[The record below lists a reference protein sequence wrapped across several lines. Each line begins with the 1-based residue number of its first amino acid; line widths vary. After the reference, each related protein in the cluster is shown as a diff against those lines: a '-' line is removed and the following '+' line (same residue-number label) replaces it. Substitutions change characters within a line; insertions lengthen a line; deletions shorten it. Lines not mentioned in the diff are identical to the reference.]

1 MFATQVLTTE
11 STQMKRFIS
20 MLAAVAILT
29 PGLALADGHYGSTS
43 PSEMSALGGLSMV
56 YGSLLVVSS
65 PFLVVSNVVEASG
78 KSGKVSV
85 EVTTETGAKETIALP
100 RETVVKAQLA
110 AGDKLTVK
118 PSKAGGLVSKNGVPI
133 AYVVTPENAKLTR
146 SHELAR

>member
-1 MFATQVLTTE
+1 
-11 STQMKRFIS
+11 MKRVIA
-20 MLAAVAILT
+20 MLAAVAILA
-29 PGLALADGHYGSTS
+29 PGMASADSRVGSTS

-65 PFLVVSNVVEASG
+65 PFLVVSNVVEASE
-78 KSGKVSV
+78 KAGKVTV
-85 EVTTETGAKETIALP
+85 EVTTENGTKETIALP
-100 RETVVKAQLA
+100 RETVVKANLV